1 MRPSRQY
8 ISIHIVLG
16 CAADR
21 LGKVHESLTRR
32 FRSHAGMTE
41 RVHGP
46 DETLGGICH
55 PSDLRRSCSGTLS
68 HRSVQ
73 RGGRREALRLGRVR
87 SLLLQFRSPGRTNYY
102 RHEAR
107 DCPAVRSRMR
117 PRAPSVAYS
126 YLSLVPYLKRAE
138 DMGLE
143 ARAIPN
149 GAIGTETGPRGAGL
163 KRSVYIGLVS
173 GSQVNGGQSGQTEG
187 TPRPSI
193 ELGTP
198 IPAGMVRYL
207 ICATALACHTQT
219 RRPLLHICPWR
230 TPDW

>member
-1 MRPSRQY
+1 MQGGTKDKVRFVPGHGAVRLSELAAGAAHQGADHSNVRPSRQY

-138 DMGLE
+138 DM
-143 ARAIPN
+143 
-149 GAIGTETGPRGAGL
+149 
-163 KRSVYIGLVS
+163 
-173 GSQVNGGQSGQTEG
+173 
-187 TPRPSI
+187 
-193 ELGTP
+193 
-198 IPAGMVRYL
+198 
-207 ICATALACHTQT
+207 
-219 RRPLLHICPWR
+219 
-230 TPDW
+230 